1 MAESSNDGHG
11 GMPLETFTKSTPPG
25 WRPGDQK
32 YPFRRYEQLIG
43 LWLRM
48 TDLSES
54 ARGPAMTGRLRGTA
68 FQMAMAMTV
77 TRCQGPT
84 SLLSKPIGADLLGQA
99 SIPEFTTTD
108 TNELLLLRRQAIRS
122 FWNTLP

>member
-1 MAESSNDGHG
+1 MAESSNEHG

-25 WRPGDQK
+25 WRPGDGR
-32 YPFRRYEQLIG
+32 YPFRRYEQLVG

-68 FQMAMAMTV
+68 FQIAMAMTIP
-77 TRCQGPT
+77 RCRGPT
-84 SLLSKPIGADLLGQA
+84 SQIEHPIGADLLGQA
-99 SIPEFTTTD
+99 RIPAFTTSDSQT
-108 TNELLLLRRQAIRS
+108 RQYD
-122 FWNTLP
+122 NTKRLPCNLW